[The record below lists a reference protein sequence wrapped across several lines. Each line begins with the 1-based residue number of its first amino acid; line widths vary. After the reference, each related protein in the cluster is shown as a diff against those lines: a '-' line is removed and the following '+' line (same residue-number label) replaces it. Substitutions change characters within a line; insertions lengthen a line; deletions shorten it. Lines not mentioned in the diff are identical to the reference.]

1 MPAFKNKIA
10 IAYDFDGTLA
20 PGNMQEHDFIPDL
33 KMDIH
38 EFWKEANDIAKQ
50 HDMDEVLAYM
60 FLLLEKAKQKNISI
74 KREDFFQYGK
84 QISFYQGVEHY
95 FERINLYAAEK
106 GFEIEHYIISSG
118 LREFVEGTSIAHHFK
133 NIFASGFMYDAHNVA
148 CWPALG
154 VNYTN
159 KTQFLFRI
167 NKGIPNSYDN
177 TLINKIVP
185 ENEKPIPFSNIIY
198 LGDGETDIPA
208 MKMVKM
214 QGGFTIAVYNE
225 DYHKGINPLVK
236 PPGEQKIDKKNPKD
250 ICEEIVRQQRAD
262 FMAPANYKENSALDI
277 LIMRCI
283 DKIIAEQELNK
294 LKSL

>member
-1 MPAFKNKIA
+1 MPTFKNKIA

-20 PGNMQEHDFIPDL
+20 PGNMQEYDFIPNL
-33 KMDIH
+33 EMDVH
-38 EFWKEANDIAKQ
+38 EFWKEANEIAKQ

-60 FLLLEKAKQKNISI
+60 FLMLEKAKQKNISI
-74 KREDFFQYGK
+74 RREDFFHYGS
-84 QISFYQGVEHY
+84 QISFYQGVEQY
-95 FERINLYAAEK
+95 FERINRYAAQK
-106 GFEIEHYIISSG
+106 GFEIEHFIISSG
-118 LREFVEGTSIAHHFK
+118 LREFVEGTFIANHFK
-133 NIFASGFMYDAHNVA
+133 NIFASGFMYNENNVA

-167 NKGIPNSYDN
+167 NKGIPNSYDS

-185 ENEKPIPFSNIIY
+185 EQEKPIPFSNMIY

-225 DYHKGINPLVK
+225 DFVPTESRKRA
-236 PPGEQKIDKKNPKD
+236 PKE

-262 FMAPANYKENSALDI
+262 FMAPANYSENSPLDI
-277 LIMRCI
+277 LIKRCV
-283 DKIIAEQELNK
+283 DKIVAEQELNR
-294 LKSL
+294 L

>member
-20 PGNMQEHDFIPDL
+20 PGNMQEYDFIPNL
-33 KMDIH
+33 EMDIH
-38 EFWKEANDIAKQ
+38 EFWKEANEIAKQ

-60 FLLLEKAKQKNISI
+60 FLMLEKAKQKNISI
-74 KREDFFQYGK
+74 KKEDFEQYGK
-84 QISFYQGVEHY
+84 QISFYQGVEQY
-95 FERINLYAAEK
+95 FERINQYAAQKE
-106 GFEIEHYIISSG
+106 FEIEHYIISSG

-133 NIFASGFMYDAHNVA
+133 NIFASGFMYDENNVA

-185 ENEKPIPFSNIIY
+185 EHEKPIPFSNMIY

-225 DYHKGINPLVK
+225 EYNKGMNLLVMK
-236 PPGEQKIDKKNPKD
+236 RNPKEL
-250 ICEEIVRQQRAD
+250 CEEIVRQQRAD
-262 FMAPANYKENSALDI
+262 FMAPANYTENSSLDI
-277 LIMRCI
+277 LIKRCI
-283 DKIIAEQELNK
+283 DKIVAEQELNK
-294 LKSL
+294 L

>member
-20 PGNMQEHDFIPDL
+20 PGNMQEYNFIPDL
-33 KMDIH
+33 NMDIH
-38 EFWKEANDIAKQ
+38 QFWKEANFIAKQ

-60 FLLLEKAKQKNISI
+60 FLMLEKAKQKNISI
-74 KREDFFQYGK
+74 KKEDFYQYGK
-84 QISFYQGVEHY
+84 QISFYKGVETY
-95 FERINLYAAEK
+95 FERINQYAAEK

-133 NIFASGFMYDAHNVA
+133 DIFASGFMYDANNVA

-167 NKGIPNSYDN
+167 NKGIHNSYDN

-185 ENEKPIPFSNIIY
+185 EHEKPIPFSNIIY

-225 DYHKGINPLVK
+225 NFIPT
-236 PPGEQKIDKKNPKD
+236 ESRKKAPKA

-262 FMAPANYKENSALDI
+262 FMAPANYLENSALDI
-277 LIMRCI
+277 LIKRCI
-283 DKIIAEQELNK
+283 DKIVAEQELNR
-294 LKSL
+294 L

>member
-1 MPAFKNKIA
+1 MINNTTMHTFKNKIA

-20 PGNMQEHDFIPDL
+20 PGNMQEHDFIPNL

-38 EFWKEANDIAKQ
+38 EFWKEANEIAKK

-60 FLLLEKAKQKNISI
+60 FLMLEKAKQKNISI
-74 KREDFFQYGK
+74 KKEDFFQYGK
-84 QISFYQGVEHY
+84 QISFYKGVEQY
-95 FERINLYAAEK
+95 FDRINRYSAAK

-118 LREFVEGTSIAHHFK
+118 LREFVEGSSIAHHFK
-133 NIFASGFMYDAHNVA
+133 NIFASGFMYDANNVA

-167 NKGIPNSYDN
+167 NKGIHNSYDN

-185 ENEKPIPFSNIIY
+185 EHEKPIPFSNMIY

-225 DYHKGINPLVK
+225 DFIPTENRKR
-236 PPGEQKIDKKNPKD
+236 DPKD
-250 ICEEIVRQQRAD
+250 ICTEIVSHQRAD
-262 FMAPANYKENSALDI
+262 FMAPANYTKNSPLDI
-277 LIMRCI
+277 LIKRCI
-283 DKIIAEQELNK
+283 DKIVAEQELNK
-294 LKSL
+294 M

>member
-1 MPAFKNKIA
+1 MPIFKNKIA

-20 PGNMQEHDFIPDL
+20 PGNMQEYDFIPDL
-33 KMDIH
+33 NMDIH
-38 EFWKEANDIAKQ
+38 EFWIESNEIAKQ

-60 FLLLEKAKQKNISI
+60 FLMLEKAKQKTISI
-74 KREDFFQYGK
+74 KKEDFFQYGK
-84 QISFYQGVEHY
+84 QITFYQGVEQY
-95 FERINLYAAEK
+95 FERINQYATEK

-133 NIFASGFMYDAHNVA
+133 DIFASGFMYDENNVA

-167 NKGIPNSYDN
+167 NKGIHNSYDN

-185 ENEKPIPFSNIIY
+185 ENDKPIPFSNIIY

-225 DYHKGINPLVK
+225 NFVPT
-236 PPGEQKIDKKNPKD
+236 ESRKKSPKE
-250 ICEEIVRQQRAD
+250 ICQEIVLQQRAS
-262 FMAPANYKENSALDI
+262 FMAPANYLENSVLDI
-277 LIMRCI
+277 LIKRCI
-283 DKIIAEQELNK
+283 DKIVAEQK
-294 LKSL
+294 LWLEVNDK

>member
-1 MPAFKNKIA
+1 MPVFKNKIA

-20 PGNMQEHDFIPDL
+20 PGNMQEYDFIPNL
-33 KMDIH
+33 EMDIH
-38 EFWKEANDIAKQ
+38 EFWKKANEIAKLN
-50 HDMDEVLAYM
+50 DMDEVLAYM
-60 FLLLEKAKQKNISI
+60 YLMLKKAKQKNISI
-74 KREDFFQYGK
+74 NKKDFEQYGT
-84 QISFYQGVEHY
+84 QISLYQGVERY
-95 FERINLYAAEK
+95 FDRINRYAALK

-118 LREFVEGTSIAHHFK
+118 LREMIVGTPIAHHFK
-133 NIFASGFMYDAHNVA
+133 DIFASGFMYDANNVA

-167 NKGIPNSYDN
+167 NKGIHNSYDN

-185 ENEKPIPFSNIIY
+185 EHEKPIPFSNMIY

-225 DYHKGINPLVK
+225 DFTPTESRRKS
-236 PPGEQKIDKKNPKD
+236 PKEL
-250 ICEEIVRQQRAD
+250 CEEIVRQQRAD
-262 FMAPANYKENSALDI
+262 FMAPANYDENSLLDI
-277 LIMRCI
+277 LIKKCI
-283 DKIIAEQELNK
+283 DKIAAEQELNR
-294 LKSL
+294 LI

>member
-1 MPAFKNKIA
+1 MPTFKNKIA

-20 PGNMQEHDFIPDL
+20 PGNMQEHDFIPNL

-38 EFWKEANDIAKQ
+38 QFWKEANEIAKK

-60 FLLLEKAKQKNISI
+60 FLMLEKAKQKNISI
-74 KREDFFQYGK
+74 KKEDFFQYGT
-84 QISFYQGVEHY
+84 QISFYQGVESY
-95 FERINLYAAEK
+95 FERINQYAAKK

-133 NIFASGFMYDAHNVA
+133 DIFASGFMYDANHVA

-167 NKGIPNSYDN
+167 NKGIHNSYDN

-185 ENEKPIPFSNIIY
+185 EHEKPVPFSNIIY

-225 DYHKGINPLVK
+225 DYNKGMNPLVVK
-236 PPGEQKIDKKNPKD
+236 RNPKEL
-250 ICEEIVRQQRAD
+250 CEEIVRQQRAD
-262 FMAPANYKENSALDI
+262 FMAPANYTENSPLDI
-277 LIMRCI
+277 LIKRCV
-283 DKIIAEQELNK
+283 DKIVAEQELNK
-294 LKSL
+294 L

>member
-1 MPAFKNKIA
+1 MPTFKNKIA

-20 PGNMQEHDFIPDL
+20 PGNMQEYDFIPDL
-33 KMDIH
+33 EMDIH
-38 EFWKEANDIAKQ
+38 EFWKEANEIAKL

-60 FLLLEKAKQKNISI
+60 FLMLEKAKQKNISI
-74 KREDFFQYGK
+74 KREDFYKYGT
-84 QISFYQGVEHY
+84 QISFYQGVEPY
-95 FERINLYAAEK
+95 FERINRYASEK

-118 LREFVEGTSIAHHFK
+118 LREFVEGTSIARHFK
-133 NIFASGFMYDAHNVA
+133 DIFASGFMYDKNNVA

-167 NKGIPNSYDN
+167 NKGIHNSYDN

-185 ENEKPIPFSNIIY
+185 EHEKPIPFSNMIY

-214 QGGFTIAVYNE
+214 QGGYTIAVYNE
-225 DYHKGINPLVK
+225 DFTPTETRKRA
-236 PPGEQKIDKKNPKD
+236 PKE
-250 ICEEIVRQQRAD
+250 ICEEIVHQQRAD
-262 FMAPANYKENSALDI
+262 YLAPANYTENSLLDI
-277 LIMRCI
+277 LIKRCI
-283 DKIIAEQELNK
+283 DKIVAEQELNR
-294 LKSL
+294 L

>member
-1 MPAFKNKIA
+1 
-10 IAYDFDGTLA
+10 
-20 PGNMQEHDFIPDL
+20 
-33 KMDIH
+33 
-38 EFWKEANDIAKQ
+38 
-50 HDMDEVLAYM
+50 M
-60 FLLLEKAKQKNISI
+60 FLMLEKAKQKHISI
-74 KREDFFQYGK
+74 KKEDFFQYGK
-84 QISFYQGVEHY
+84 QISFYQGVEQY
-95 FERINLYAAEK
+95 FDRINQYAAEK

-118 LREFVEGTSIAHHFK
+118 LREFVEGTSIAPHFK
-133 NIFASGFMYDAHNVA
+133 NIFASGFMYDKHNVA

-185 ENEKPIPFSNIIY
+185 ENEKPVPFSNIIY

-225 DYHKGINPLVK
+225 DY
-236 PPGEQKIDKKNPKD
+236 EQKTNKRNPKD

-262 FMAPANYKENSALDI
+262 FMAPANYTENSALDI
-277 LIMRCI
+277 LIKRCI

-294 LKSL
+294 KIIN

>member
-1 MPAFKNKIA
+1 MPTYKNKIA

-20 PGNMQEHDFIPDL
+20 PGNMQEHNFIPDL
-33 KMDIH
+33 NMDIQ
-38 EFWKEANDIAKQ
+38 EFWKEANEIAKQ

-60 FLLLEKAKQKNISI
+60 FLMLKKAKQKNISI
-74 KREDFFQYGK
+74 KKEDFFQYGM
-84 QISFYQGVEHY
+84 QITFYQGVEHY
-95 FERINLYAAEK
+95 FERINRYAAEK

-118 LREFVEGTSIAHHFK
+118 LREFVKGTSIAHHFK
-133 NIFASGFMYDAHNVA
+133 DIFASGFMYDEKNVV

-167 NKGIPNSYDN
+167 NKGIHNSYDN

-185 ENEKPIPFSNIIY
+185 EHEKPIPFSNMIY

-225 DYHKGINPLVK
+225 DFK
-236 PPGEQKIDKKNPKD
+236 PTENRKQIPKE
-250 ICEEIVRQQRAD
+250 ICEKIVRQQRAD
-262 FMAPANYKENSALDI
+262 FMSPANYLENSQLDI
-277 LIMRCI
+277 LIKRCI
-283 DKIIAEQELNK
+283 DKIVAEQELNR
-294 LKSL
+294 L

>member
-1 MPAFKNKIA
+1 MPTFKNKIA

-20 PGNMQEHDFIPDL
+20 PGNMQEHNFIPDL
-33 KMDIH
+33 NMGIH
-38 EFWKEANDIAKQ
+38 QFWKEANEIAKQ
-50 HDMDEVLAYM
+50 NDMDEVLAYM
-60 FLLLEKAKQKNISI
+60 FLMLEKAKQKNISI
-74 KREDFFQYGK
+74 KKEDFFQYGK
-84 QISFYQGVEHY
+84 QITFYEGVERF
-95 FERINLYAAEK
+95 FERINRYAEEQ

-133 NIFASGFMYDAHNVA
+133 DIFASGFMYNAHNVA

-167 NKGIPNSYDN
+167 NKGIHNSYDS

-185 ENEKPIPFSNIIY
+185 EHEKPIPFSNMIY

-214 QGGFTIAVYNE
+214 QGGLTIAVYNE
-225 DYHKGINPLVK
+225 NFTPT
-236 PPGEQKIDKKNPKD
+236 ESRKKAPKE
-250 ICEEIVRQQRAD
+250 ICEEIVNQQRAH
-262 FMAPANYKENSALDI
+262 FMAPANYLENSPLDL
-277 LIMRCI
+277 LIKRCI
-283 DKIIAEQELNK
+283 DKIIAEQELNRF
-294 LKSL
+294 L

>member
-20 PGNMQEHDFIPDL
+20 PGNMQEYNFIPDL
-33 KMDIH
+33 NMDIH
-38 EFWKEANDIAKQ
+38 QFWKEANETAKQ

-60 FLLLEKAKQKNISI
+60 FLMLEKAKEKNISI
-74 KREDFFQYGK
+74 KKEDFYQYGK
-84 QISFYQGVEHY
+84 QISFYQGVEQY
-95 FERINLYAAEK
+95 FERINQYATEK

-118 LREFVEGTSIAHHFK
+118 LREFVEGTSIAQHFK
-133 NIFASGFMYDAHNVA
+133 DIFASGFMYDANNVA

-167 NKGIPNSYDN
+167 NKGIHNSYDN

-185 ENEKPIPFSNIIY
+185 EHEKPIPFSNIIY

-225 DYHKGINPLVK
+225 NFIPTESRNKAP
-236 PPGEQKIDKKNPKD
+236 KI

-262 FMAPANYKENSALDI
+262 FMAPANYLKNSALDI
-277 LIMRCI
+277 LIKRCI
-283 DKIIAEQELNK
+283 DKIVAEQELNR
-294 LKSL
+294 L

>member
-1 MPAFKNKIA
+1 MPSFKPKIA

-20 PGNMQEHDFIPDL
+20 PGNMQEYNFIPNL
-33 KMDIH
+33 NMDIH
-38 EFWKEANDIAKQ
+38 EFWKEANEIARL

-60 FLLLEKAKQKNISI
+60 FLMLEKAKQKNISI
-74 KREDFFQYGK
+74 KKEDFFQYGK
-84 QISFYQGVEHY
+84 QITFYQGVEPY
-95 FERINLYAAEK
+95 FERINQYAAEK

-118 LREFVEGTSIAHHFK
+118 LREFVEGTSIAHNFTD
-133 NIFASGFMYDAHNVA
+133 IFASGFMYCDDNVA

-167 NKGIPNSYDN
+167 NKGIHNSYDN

-185 ENEKPIPFSNIIY
+185 EHEKPIPFSNMIY

-225 DYHKGINPLVK
+225 NFTPT
-236 PPGEQKIDKKNPKD
+236 ESRKKAPKE

-262 FMAPANYKENSALDI
+262 FLAPANYLENSPLDI
-277 LIMRCI
+277 LIKRCI

-294 LKSL
+294 LN

>member
-1 MPAFKNKIA
+1 MPTYKNKIA

-20 PGNMQEHDFIPDL
+20 PGNMQEYDFIPNL
-33 KMDIH
+33 EMDIH
-38 EFWKEANDIAKQ
+38 EFWKEANKIAKQ
-50 HDMDEVLAYM
+50 NDMDEVLAYM
-60 FLLLEKAKQKNISI
+60 FLMLEKAKQKNISI
-74 KREDFFQYGK
+74 KKEDFFQYGK
-84 QISFYQGVEHY
+84 QISFYKGVEQY
-95 FERINLYAAEK
+95 FERINQYAAEK

-118 LREFVEGTSIAHHFK
+118 LREFVEGTSIARHFTD
-133 NIFASGFMYDAHNVA
+133 IFASGFMYDAHNVA

-167 NKGIPNSYDN
+167 NKGIHNSYDN

-185 ENEKPIPFSNIIY
+185 ENEKPIPFSNMIY

-225 DYHKGINPLVK
+225 DFTPTKNR
-236 PPGEQKIDKKNPKD
+236 KKAPKE

-262 FMAPANYKENSALDI
+262 FLAPANYLENSPLDV
-277 LIMRCI
+277 LIKKCI
-283 DKIIAEQELNK
+283 NKIVAEQELNSFSFK
-294 LKSL
+294 FI

>member
-1 MPAFKNKIA
+1 MVFYIFATSKNKTMPAYKNKIA

-20 PGNMQEHDFIPDL
+20 PGNMQEHDFIPNL
-33 KMDIH
+33 QMDVH
-38 EFWKEANDIAKQ
+38 QFWKEANEIAKQ

-60 FLLLEKAKQKNISI
+60 FLMLEKAKQKNISI
-74 KREDFFQYGK
+74 KKEDFYQYGT
-84 QISFYQGVEHY
+84 QISFYQGVEQY
-95 FERINLYAAEK
+95 FERINQYASQK
-106 GFEIEHYIISSG
+106 GFEIEHFIISSG

-133 NIFASGFMYDAHNVA
+133 NIFASGFMYDALNVA

-167 NKGIPNSYDN
+167 NKGIANSYDN

-185 ENEKPIPFSNIIY
+185 ENEKPIPFSNMIY

-225 DYHKGINPLVK
+225 DFK
-236 PPGEQKIDKKNPKD
+236 PTEIRKKSPKEL
-250 ICEEIVRQQRAD
+250 CEEIVLQQRAD
-262 FMAPANYKENSALDI
+262 FMAPANYLENSQLDI
-277 LIMRCI
+277 LIKRCI
-283 DKIIAEQELNK
+283 DKIVAEQKLNC
-294 LKSL
+294 LI